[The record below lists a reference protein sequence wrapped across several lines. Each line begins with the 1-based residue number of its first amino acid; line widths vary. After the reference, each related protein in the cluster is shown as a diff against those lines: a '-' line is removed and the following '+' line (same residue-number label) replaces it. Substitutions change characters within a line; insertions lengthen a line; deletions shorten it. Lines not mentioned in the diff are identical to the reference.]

1 VAAVLAILASLI
13 VVTPAFTVIDG
24 PFVRGCVLAYTAAL
38 IMMTALVLRPADLA
52 RLTHLT
58 RPITALACL
67 PALWMLIQVV
77 PLPGGWLAHSIWES
91 ASSALSR
98 PVEATISVD
107 IGATLL
113 SLCWYAMALAAA
125 LATTA
130 VALDRQKADV
140 IFSLLTACAAVSAVA
155 MLGLGTIHLQYVI
168 PVERTQVASIAV
180 IGLLLSYATGIRA
193 YQHRTMH
200 GERNKKPEIG
210 TLIPFAA
217 SAVSFMVCLAAIAT
231 EPNAA
236 VIFASV
242 AGIGTLL
249 SITVIRRLGLGN
261 WGKSGIA
268 AAALICVAGFF
279 AINPANKDVDAT
291 LALSAQPPASVAIV
305 ERMLT
310 DAKLGGTGAGTF
322 GALWPIYRNTLD
334 VQPRAA
340 TTAAASTAIE
350 MGRPFLWTTV
360 ILALLAAFALYRRSL
375 LRGREYFYSGTGA
388 GCILSLLILSF
399 ANAAIFGLAL
409 SLLSAMVCGLAL
421 ARSKG

>member
-1 VAAVLAILASLI
+1 
-13 VVTPAFTVIDG
+13 
-24 PFVRGCVLAYTAAL
+24 
-38 IMMTALVLRPADLA
+38 MMTALVLRPADLA

-113 SLCWYAMALAAA
+113 SLCWYAMTLAAA
-125 LATTA
+125 LATAA
-130 VALDRQKADV
+130 VALDRQRADV

-217 SAVSFMVCLAAIAT
+217 SAVSCMVCLATIAP

-350 MGRPFLWTTV
+350 MGRPFLWTTI
-360 ILALLAAFALYRRSL
+360 ILALLAAFVLYRRSL
-375 LRGREYFYSGTGA
+375 LRGRDYFYSGTGA

>member
-1 VAAVLAILASLI
+1 
-13 VVTPAFTVIDG
+13 
-24 PFVRGCVLAYTAAL
+24 
-38 IMMTALVLRPADLA
+38 MTALILRPADLA

-140 IFSLLTACAAVSAVA
+140 IFSLLTACAAASAVA

-193 YQHRTMH
+193 YQHRAMH

-210 TLIPFAA
+210 TLSPFAA

-231 EPNAA
+231 EPSAS

-375 LRGREYFYSGTGA
+375 LRGRDYFYSGTGA